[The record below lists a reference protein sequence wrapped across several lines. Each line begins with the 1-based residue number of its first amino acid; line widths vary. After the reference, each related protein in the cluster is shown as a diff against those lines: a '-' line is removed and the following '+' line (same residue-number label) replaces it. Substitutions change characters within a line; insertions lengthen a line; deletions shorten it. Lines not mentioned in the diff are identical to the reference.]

1 MRKSFKTELKPN
13 NKQRTLL
20 VKHCGVAR
28 FTYNLGLNRQIE
40 NKKNGNKFLTA
51 IDLHKELVKLKNTD
65 YPWLREVSK
74 WVPQEALRNLEKAYK
89 NFFRNCKNKKK
100 GKKGFP
106 RFKSRKNGIG
116 SFTLCEPIY
125 VYDDCVKLPR
135 IGRVRLKEKSYVPTN
150 LRITQATISE
160 KAGKWFVAI
169 SFDIPKRVSFK
180 PREGTVGVDLGL
192 KELAVCSDGLVVEN
206 PRPLKKRLK
215 KLKRL
220 QKKHSKKQKGSKNK
234 EKSRIKLSKLHY
246 KISCIRRDTL
256 HKLTTYLTKTKSR
269 IVIEDLSPSN
279 MIKNHC
285 LAQAISD
292 VGWAEFRRQLEYKAE
307 WYNCKIV
314 VVDRFYP
321 SSKKCNKCG
330 NIKKDLTLADR
341 IYKCEACGLEIDRDL
356 NAAINLEKYP
366 STASSAGIKACG
378 ENNQYL
384 GSKEPKQVISG
395 KQEANTGSLDS
406 GKFCGTVTKWFLDI
420 S

>member
-1 MRKSFKTELKPN
+1 MRKSFKTELRPN
-13 NKQRTLL
+13 NRQITLFT
-20 VKHCGVAR
+20 KYCGVAR
-28 FTYNLGLNRQIE
+28 FTYNWALNRQKE
-40 NKKNGNKFLTA
+40 NKKAGNKFLTA
-51 IDLHKELVKLKNTD
+51 IDLHKELVRLKNTD

-74 WVPQEALRNLEKAYK
+74 WAPQIALINLEKAYK

-106 RFKSRKNGIG
+106 RFKSRKNGLG
-116 SFTLCEPIY
+116 SFTLDGSICAYNKYIQ
-125 VYDDCVKLPR
+125 LPR
-135 IGRVRLKEKSYVPTN
+135 IGKIRLKEKSYIPTD

-160 KAGKWFVAI
+160 KAGRWFIAI
-169 SFDIPKRVSFK
+169 SFDMKKQISFK
-180 PREGTVGVDLGL
+180 PREGIVGVDLGL
-192 KELAVCSDGLVVEN
+192 KELAVCSDGLVVAN
-206 PRPLKKRLK
+206 PRPLKKNLK

-234 EKSRIKLSKLHY
+234 EKSRKRLARLHY

-256 HKLTTYLTKTKSR
+256 HKLTTHLTKTKSR

-307 WYNCKIV
+307 WYNCKVI

-321 SSKKCNKCG
+321 SSKKCSKCG
-330 NIKKDLTLADR
+330 NIKKDLTLSDR
-341 IYKCEACGLEIDRDL
+341 IYKCEVCGLEIDRDL
-356 NAAINLEKYP
+356 NAAINLEKY
-366 STASSAGIKACG
+366 STVSSTGIKACG

-384 GSKEPKQVISG
+384 DLQESRQVVSV
-395 KQEANTGSLDS
+395 KQETNTEDS
-406 GKFCGTVTKWFLDI
+406 DKFCGTVYERT
-420 S
+420 